1 MAFEQILVVDDR
13 PEAGEA
19 VCAILRQAG
28 LLPIVAED
36 GFAALRLL
44 SGRSACQLILLEIQL
59 RDGDGL
65 GLLDT
70 LRTLYPE
77 IPVVVVSRTDDIRT
91 AISAMKRGA
100 FDYFPKPVAAKD
112 LLAAVESAVESRKVV
127 RKGSRQLHTLER
139 LVEARTEMLSRVI
152 ADLERSY
159 DITLQALGN
168 ALDLKDSETEGHSK
182 RVTAYT
188 IVLARAM
195 QLEPAEVKVIARGA
209 FLHDIGKMATPD
221 AILSKPGKL
230 TPDEQVVMREHCTR
244 GYVMLKKIPF
254 LEKTAEI
261 VFSHQEHYDGSGY
274 SRGLKGDE
282 IPLGARIFSVA
293 DALDAITSDR
303 PYRKAQSFSEARH
316 EIERCSGTQFDP
328 AIVAAYRGLPD
339 RLWEELRMEIEQPA
353 ATVPSDRSETIHN
366 R

>member
-1 MAFEQILVVDDR
+1 MAFERILVVDDQ
-13 PEAGEA
+13 PEGAEA
-19 VCAILRQAG
+19 ICTILRQAG
-28 LLPIVAED
+28 LFPVVAED
-36 GFAALRLL
+36 GTAALRFL
-44 SGRSACQLILLEIQL
+44 SRKSSCRAILLEIRL
-59 RDGDGL
+59 RDRDGL
-65 GLLDT
+65 GFLDT
-70 LRTLYPE
+70 LRNSYPE
-77 IPVVVVSRTDDIRT
+77 IPVIVVSGLQDIRT
-91 AISAMKRGA
+91 AITAMKSGA
-100 FDYFPKPVAAKD
+100 FDYLSKPATAKD
-112 LLAAVESAVESRKVV
+112 LLATLESAIESRKFA
-127 RKGSRQLHTLER
+127 RRDSQQLQTLEK
-139 LVEARTEMLSRVI
+139 LVECRTEMLSRVL

-168 ALDLKDSETEGHSK
+168 ALDLKDTETEGHSK

-195 QLEPAEVKVIARGA
+195 HIQPAEVKVIARGA
-209 FLHDIGKMATPD
+209 FLHDIGKMAIPD

-230 TPDEQVVMREHCTR
+230 TPEEQAVMREHCTR

-293 DALDAITSDR
+293 DTLDAITSDR
-303 PYRKAQSFSEARH
+303 PYRKAQSFAEARR

-328 AIVAAYRGLPD
+328 AIVAVYRELPD
-339 RLWEELRMEIEQPA
+339 RLWKELRVEIEEPA
-353 ATVPSDRSETIHN
+353 GRLSADLSETIIN

>member
-1 MAFEQILVVDDR
+1 MAFERILVVDDQ

-19 VCAILRQAG
+19 ICATLIQAG
-28 LLPIVAED
+28 FIPIFAED
-36 GFAALRLL
+36 GVAALNYL
-44 SGRSACQLILLEIQL
+44 SGRSPFQLILLEIRL
-59 RDGDGL
+59 RDRDGL
-65 GLLDT
+65 ALLDT
-70 LRTLYPE
+70 LRTSYPE
-77 IPVVVVSRTDDIRT
+77 TPVVVISRTDDVRT

-100 FDYFPKPVAAKD
+100 FDYLPKPAAAKD
-112 LLAAVESAVESRKVV
+112 LLAAVESALQRPKGE
-127 RKGSRQLHTLER
+127 RKGSKQLHTLER

-168 ALDLKDSETEGHSK
+168 ALDLKDTETEGHSK

-195 QLEPAEVKVIARGA
+195 QIEPAEVKVIARGA

-230 TPDEQVVMREHCTR
+230 TPDEQAVMREHCTR
-244 GYVMLKKIPF
+244 GYTMLKKIPF

-282 IPLGARIFSVA
+282 IPLVARIFSVA

-303 PYRKAQSFSEARH
+303 PYRRAQSFSDARH

-328 AIVAAYRGLPD
+328 AIVAAYRSLPD
-339 RLWEELRMEIEQPA
+339 RLWEELRTEIEQPVA
-353 ATVPSDRSETIHN
+353 AI
-366 R
+366 